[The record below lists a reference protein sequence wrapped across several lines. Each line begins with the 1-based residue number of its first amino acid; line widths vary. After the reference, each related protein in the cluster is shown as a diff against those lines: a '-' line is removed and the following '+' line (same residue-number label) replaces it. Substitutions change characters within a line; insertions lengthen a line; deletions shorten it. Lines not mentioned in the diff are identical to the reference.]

1 MAGAT
6 TSATR
11 IDLAKPSIAH
21 SVTARTILVSIHD
34 VSPRFEREVTIL
46 RERLARFVP
55 ANRIAML
62 VIPDHWGSAK
72 LTPGSPFAGQLRAWA
87 DAGTEMLAHGWYHR
101 DDTPH
106 QGRLA
111 RTKAKHMTAGEG
123 EFLGLS
129 REVARQRMADGRDLI
144 EGITGR
150 AVGGFVAPAWLY
162 GDGARQAAR
171 DVGFAMCEDHFRVW
185 RPADN
190 RILARGPVITWA
202 SRSRARIASSLAA
215 SFALRHVLRPVPT
228 VRVGV
233 HPGDVNVPALLT
245 SIDRTMAALTPG
257 REAIR
262 YADLVQRAI

>member
-162 GDGARQAAR
+162 GEGARQAAS

-185 RPADN
+185 RPADG

-202 SRSRARIASSLAA
+202 SRSRARIASSLLAA
-215 SFALRHVLRPVPT
+215 NVLPPLLRFAPV
-228 VRVGV
+228 VRMAV
-233 HPGDVNVPALLT
+233 HPGDAGVPSLLVSIDDTLRRLCRSHVPARYDALL
-245 SIDRTMAALTPG
+245 PG
-257 REAIR
+257 
-262 YADLVQRAI
+262 